1 MKNDNNKGL
10 SDAMKHAHLGITFII
25 MVGVFLTGG
34 FFLDK
39 WLGTTPWLFVFSV
52 FPGLSA
58 GIYLLYKE
66 LIAKNDEKSGKS

>member
-1 MKNDNNKGL
+1 MTDDNDKGF
-10 SDAMKHAHLGITFII
+10 SDAMKYSHLGITFII
-25 MVGVFLTGG
+25 TVGIFLTAG

-66 LIAKNDEKSGKS
+66 LIAKNNDKSSKS